1 VNDNINTSGTWRFN
15 VRGLE
20 ETVPLGLESIPNG
33 PVISV
38 IGDYTGFRH
47 TNLDQYAPI
56 HNPQIGTTTGLAV
69 AAQNTNKIVRVGNA
83 MYYST
88 DMGVTWTQSNMNGSY
103 GKVALSANGNIV
115 LHSPQQSSVTYRSAD
130 NGSSWSTVSGLS
142 FNEARPVGDPV
153 NSNKFYAYNQESG
166 AVMVSTNGGSSF
178 SQASTVSSW
187 GSKVIRLAP
196 GMEGHVWIAM
206 NNGGLVRSTNSGQ
219 SFSTISGVSNCG
231 AVGFGVAAAG
241 ANYPTIFIWG
251 TVNNVRGVYRSTDQ
265 GASWVR
271 VNDDAHE
278 YGGPG
283 NGQFVQGDMNVF
295 GRVYMSTAG
304 RGIVYGEPACTPSA
318 ITPYVQP
325 NGGAWQQSA
334 NATVAA
340 GGSVMFGPQPTTGGS
355 WSWSGPNGFS
365 ATTREVLLS
374 NIQVTQAGNYVAT
387 YTNSGGCQST
397 QTFNVTVT
405 GSILRQWWTGISG
418 TAISNLTSNANYPN
432 NPSGSGQLTSLE
444 APTNWADNYGTRIR
458 GYIHPTAS
466 GSYTFWVA
474 GDDNTELYLST
485 SDNPASAT
493 RIAYVNGWT
502 NSREWNKYSTQQS
515 ATINLVAGQKY
526 YIEVLHKE
534 GSGGDNIAV
543 AWQGPGITQQVIAGN
558 YLSPFVPGGSSGAR
572 MSTAVNMNEQIFN
585 LYPNPANAGRFTILL
600 PEASDNAVVKIYDNL
615 GRMVYAKNAKGG
627 NRIQIDAQLKAGL
640 YHVRVSSKGVSFTKK
655 LFVK

>member
-1 VNDNINTSGTWRFN
+1 
-15 VRGLE
+15 
-20 ETVPLGLESIPNG
+20 
-33 PVISV
+33 
-38 IGDYTGFRH
+38 
-47 TNLDQYAPI
+47 
-56 HNPQIGTTTGLAV
+56 
-69 AAQNTNKIVRVGNA
+69 

-88 DMGVTWTQSNMNGSY
+88 DMGVTWTQCNLNGTQ
-103 GKVALSANGNIV
+103 GKVALSANGNTI
-115 LHSPQQSSVTYRSAD
+115 LHAPKDTNLTYRSIN
-130 NGSSWSTVSGLS
+130 NGSTWSLVSGLN
-142 FNEARPVGDPV
+142 FRNALPVGDPV

-166 AVMVSTNGGSSF
+166 AVMVSTDGGSSF
-178 SQASTVSSW
+178 SQATTISTW

-196 GMEGHVWIAM
+196 GREGDVWIAL
-206 NNGGLVRSTNSGQ
+206 NNGGLARSTNSGQ
-219 SFSTISGVSNCG
+219 SFSTITGVSNCG

-241 ANYPTIFIWG
+241 ANYPTIYIWG
-251 TVNNVRGVYRSTDQ
+251 TVNNVRGVHRSTDQ
-265 GASWVR
+265 GVSWVR
-271 VNDDAHE
+271 VNDDTHE
-278 YGGPG
+278 YGGPA

-304 RGIVYGEPACTPSA
+304 RGIVYGEPACTPST
-318 ITPYVQP
+318 ITPYVQV
-325 NGGAWQQSA
+325 NGGTWQQAA
-334 NATVAA
+334 NATVAS

-355 WSWSGPNGFS
+355 WSWSGPNNFS
-365 ATTREVLLS
+365 ATTREILLS

-387 YTNSGGCQST
+387 YTNSGGCQSR
-397 QTFNVTVT
+397 QTFTVTVT

-418 TAISNLTSNANYPN
+418 TAISDLTSNSNYPN
-432 NPSGSGQLTSLE
+432 NPTGSGQLTSFE

-466 GSYTFWVA
+466 GSYTFWIA

-515 ATINLVAGQKY
+515 AAINLVAGQKY

-558 YLSPFVPGGSSGAR
+558 YLSPFIPGAGGAR
-572 MSTAVNMNEQIFN
+572 MSTQVNINTINEDAFS

-600 PEASDNAVVKIYDNL
+600 PEASDNAVIKIYDNL

-627 NRIQIDAQLKAGL
+627 NRIAIDAQLKAGL
-640 YHVRVSSKGVSFTKK
+640 YHVRINSKGVSFTRK